1 MLSYPSWENNVPTA
15 GTHLC
20 WHPGRGGQILWQIT
34 IFFSRKS
41 SNSMGQSRGILRDPK
56 GTIFIISEF
65 PEVCSLWVWHQK
77 TTIKN
82 DKIWEFMAIIWPQG
96 VVSLSPTLWNFL
108 EIKTFKASLDSWANP
123 ALYSLQVGFPYWSLW
138 VPKNVMPLP
147 PSFRK
152 SHLSSQV
159 QRSKGYSSHIESWD
173 FAHDRRVEHEEF
185 HLNPDEFPQENPG
198 GKWMKVVHLFFQGS
212 HMRHGSSWWE
222 RRGCE

>member
-1 MLSYPSWENNVPTA
+1 MIQALFAWNHGLTEWCYLTQA
-15 GTHLC
+15 GK
-20 WHPGRGGQILWQIT
+20 IT
-34 IFFSRKS
+34 FPQLANHHFFSRKS

-82 DKIWEFMAIIWPQG
+82 DKIWEFMAITWPQG
-96 VVSLSPTLWNFL
+96 VVSLSPTLWNFQ

-123 ALYSLQVGFPYWSLW
+123 ALYSLQVGFPYRSLW
-138 VPKNVMPLP
+138 IPKKVMPLP

-198 GKWMKVVHLFFQGS
+198 GKWMNVVHLFFSRVPHEAWFFMMGKK
-212 HMRHGSSWWE
+212 GVE
-222 RRGCE
+222 